1 MRVPSISARSV
12 RITPQQERSERR
24 LAGFLDAAAELFAKL
39 GFEPTTMQAIADRS
53 GSSIGAL
60 YNYFPDK
67 QSVAD
72 TLRDQYSQQLRARL
86 QKLSEESKELSGARF
101 AEAFIDCIVTFAEE
115 RPAWLNLHVAPVQ
128 VGRDQ
133 TARTALRRSIAEAF
147 RRKNPSL
154 LPARALLAAN
164 VTLQIVKAM
173 RSLYAESDAMGKH
186 AVTGEFRKVLT
197 QYLQSVLAE
206 GRTG

>member
-1 MRVPSISARSV
+1 MTVSSVSSRSV

-24 LAGFLDAAAELFAKL
+24 LARFLDAAAELFAKL
-39 GFEPTTMQAIADRS
+39 GFEPTTMQAIADCS

-67 QSVAD
+67 QSVAE
-72 TLRDQYSQQLRARL
+72 TLRNQYSQQLRVRL
-86 QKLSEESKELSGARF
+86 QKLSKESQQLSGAQF

-133 TARTALRRSIAEAF
+133 TARTALRRSIAGAF

-164 VTLQIVKAM
+164 VTLQILKAM
-173 RSLYAESDAMGKH
+173 RSLYVDSDATGKDEV
-186 AVTGEFRKVLT
+186 AQEFRKVLT
-197 QYLQSVLAE
+197 QYLESVLAE

>member
-1 MRVPSISARSV
+1 MRVPSLSSRSV

-67 QSVAD
+67 QSVAE

-86 QKLSEESKELSGARF
+86 QKLCKESKELSGARF
-101 AEAFIDCIVTFAEE
+101 AEVFIDCIVTFAEE

-128 VGRDQ
+128 AGRDQ
-133 TARTALRRSIAEAF
+133 TARTALRRSIADAF
-147 RRKNPSL
+147 RGKNPSL
-154 LPARALLAAN
+154 LPGRALLAAN
-164 VTLQIVKAM
+164 IILQILKAM
-173 RSLYAESDAMGKH
+173 RSLYVESDAMGKD
-186 AVTGEFRKVLT
+186 AIAQEFRKVLT
-197 QYLQSVLAE
+197 PYLEGVLTQ
-206 GRTG
+206 GRGD